1 MKGLISMHRFEEI
14 EWMDLWWEQTNT
26 PGKRV
31 LLIGDSISRDGYY
44 RYVKE
49 IFESPEA
56 GIFFDQERL
65 LGYLDEHYQGKAMRQ
80 RYIYTAMSLILWYR
94 EYFIKR

>member
-1 MKGLISMHRFEEI
+1 MPI
-14 EWMDLWWEQTNT
+14 
-26 PGKRV
+26 
-31 LLIGDSISRDGYY
+31 RDWLRQEKYY
-44 RYVKE
+44 NYVKE
-49 IFESPEA
+49 IFASPEA

-65 LGYLDEHYQGKAMRQ
+65 LGYLDDHYQGKAMRQ